1 MATTLASGTP
11 PPAKETMNG
20 SRGIGAA
27 KPHAY
32 EILII
37 VIFQCRQTKV
47 KKKNYGKRRQS
58 FKQSFPHKVMRHRSC
73 SRVPSDMT
81 N

>member
-20 SRGIGAA
+20 SSGGIGAA

-37 VIFQCRQTKV
+37 VIFHSAGTR
-47 KKKNYGKRRQS
+47 S
-58 FKQSFPHKVMRHRSC
+58 KQK
-73 SRVPSDMT
+73 
-81 N
+81 